1 VPAAANL
8 KERAEY
14 FGPPPPA
21 SRRKPPVVKRPDMR
35 QSDSIPIT
43 PLEEP
48 DLPAGG
54 SRPDR
59 PDDALLNPDA
69 VPLPEPAPEIPLPP
83 VNQAEAPAKPD
94 GGSVPVPPKEP
105 PLPEIP
111 IPTLPDGGN
120 P

>member
-1 VPAAANL
+1 
-8 KERAEY
+8 
-14 FGPPPPA
+14 
-21 SRRKPPVVKRPDMR
+21 MR

-48 DLPAGG
+48 DLPAGAG
-54 SRPDR
+54 RPDR

-69 VPLPEPAPEIPLPP
+69 VPLPESAPSIPLPP
-83 VNQAEAPAKPD
+83 INQPGTPVKPEGEAAPAT
-94 GGSVPVPPKEP
+94 PKEP

-111 IPTLPDGGN
+111 IPTLPEGSN